1 MNILR
6 KHRYKRQFT
15 LRKMAAK
22 LGISIGALSAYENNK
37 IQMSVKTALKIEAI
51 IKIPASKLLK
61 MKIDKC
67 ELMCIQL

>member
-1 MNILR
+1 
-6 KHRYKRQFT
+6 
-15 LRKMAAK
+15 MAAK

>member
-15 LRKMAAK
+15 LRKMASK
-22 LGISIGALSAYENNK
+22 LWISIGALSAYENNK
-37 IQMSVKTALKIEAI
+37 VQMSVKTALKIEAI

-61 MKIDKC
+61 MEMDKC
-67 ELMCIQL
+67 ELMCIQI